1 MVQTV
6 KRVSRSHRGRLDIIA
21 DILAASFGGVKKTLL
36 MYSCNLSFKQ
46 TKHYLEFMLRKKLLR
61 VVPGDN
67 GGNPGLYEITDKGR
81 TFLKSYKAL
90 KALME

>member
-1 MVQTV
+1 
-6 KRVSRSHRGRLDIIA
+6 
-21 DILAASFGGVKKTLL
+21 LL

-46 TKHYLEFMLRKKLLR
+46 TQHYLGFMLRKKLLR

-67 GGNPGLYEITDKGR
+67 GANPGLYEITDKGR
-81 TFLKSYKAL
+81 AFLKSYKAL